1 MSNARMSTWVVV
13 AFATT
18 GLLIGFVVGLS
29 HTPVV
34 RGLLPLLFSVIGGGA
49 GFFAVTRVESSRQ
62 IGLALAALSTMALF
76 GVLQG
81 IVIRDAITWREL
93 FAGPKDVVLPVNVTS
108 NPQRYARVLA
118 IKLRMQRLDASPQEL
133 QAITEAA
140 ATSKDD
146 DLVQI
151 ENTVLTLERS
161 ISSVNTV
168 DISRGLASED
178 QETLKRKE
186 KELGIPPKGISSIR
200 PREIQ
205 PNGSESSP
213 SQAPGQ

>member
-49 GFFAVTRVESSRQ
+49 GFFAVTRIENSRQ

-76 GVLQG
+76 GVLEG

-93 FAGPKDVVLPVNVTS
+93 FVGRKDAALPASVMS

-118 IKLRMQRLDASPQEL
+118 IKLRMQRLDASPQEV
-133 QAITEAA
+133 QAMTEAA
-140 ATSKDD
+140 AASKDD
-146 DLVQI
+146 DLVQM
-151 ENTVLTLERS
+151 ENTVLTLEKS
-161 ISSVNTV
+161 MSSVSTV

-178 QETLKRKE
+178 QEALKRKE
-186 KELGIPPKGISSIR
+186 RELGIPPKGISSIL
-200 PREIQ
+200 PRGIQ
-205 PNGSESSP
+205 PGSSGGSS
-213 SQAPGQ
+213 SQGQ